1 MEGCRECEDEVVVK
15 NRWEV
20 GYMQV
25 DMFDDLTKF
34 SLTGSCL
41 ADLQSVNGSR
51 N

>member
-25 DMFDDLTKF
+25 DMFDDLTKVRYISINSF
-34 SLTGSCL
+34 T
-41 ADLQSVNGSR
+41 N
-51 N
+51 